1 MVARKMKA
9 TYIHRVEKLQPEDGW
24 KLLKNQVIFGDDPSD
39 IEFLK
44 DIGMHIVTRC
54 DCLPLAI
61 KTVGGLLCTK
71 NRTPRDWVEVSE
83 SAAWSMAG
91 LPDEVHSAIY
101 LSYADLPSQLKQ
113 CFLHCSLFPKDEV
126 IKRVDIVQ
134 MWIAEGFIQDDG
146 NCTILEDTGSQY
158 YKELIMRNLLDPNDQ
173 YYDQSGCTMHD
184 ILRSFAH
191 YLAKDEAA
199 VLAQGQSM
207 CNKNTKTKLRR
218 ISIASEDVQPNA
230 LKDEKQLRTL
240 MLFRSTKIQL
250 DNFLHDLPRLR
261 VLHLGGVNLKTL
273 PPSLCDLRHLRYLE
287 LSGTM
292 IDTIPD
298 SIGNLKYL
306 QYIGLINCINLS
318 ILPGSIVKLQKL
330 RALHIMGTKVSE
342 IPKGI
347 GRLQNLV
354 ELTGFLTQ
362 NDDTAGWNS
371 LEELGHLSQLSL
383 LYLNNLEKACAGNIA
398 KKAKLQ
404 SKLHLRYLSL
414 ECTKGPGD
422 GSQIGKISSEE
433 KCQIEDVFEALC
445 PPPCLENLSLVG
457 FFGKQLPNWMSS
469 GQMALKNL
477 RALKLEDCIYCERL
491 PTFGHLPSLD
501 FLLIKNA
508 PSIMRI
514 GHEFLC
520 TSNGTLMKHQMSLF
534 PRLEKLGFD
543 QLDGWEE
550 WIWDKELKQAMP
562 KILSLKIMKCKLN
575 SLPPGLVHHARALK
589 ELIISEACNLTAIT
603 NFLFLN
609 ELHLNA
615 NPNLEMLAKLPK
627 LRRLVVIQCPKLS
640 VLEGLKELQSVT
652 LQDYGAET
660 IPQYLHGIRAGK
672 LEVFCNKE
680 LIKLISLQEG
690 PEWHKIKHIQN
701 VKAYAPKE
709 EERKGW
715 YVLYNKEPFSL
726 TINVDGSELF
736 EMTAA

>member
-1 MVARKMKA
+1 MAMILDAFVPIVGRMVADAVRAKFDMLVGVPADMQKLETILEDLGNVLVDAERKRITDTVVDGWVRELKDVMYDADDVLDQWMMEARSSHAAKRSSSAAGGCCVPLFTCFRDPVFAHDMSRQIKELNRRLESVSKRSSMFHFVRASSASPWHWQMKA
-9 TYIHRVEKLQPEDGW
+9 TYIHRVEKLQPQDGW
-24 KLLKNQVIFGDDPSD
+24 KLLKNQVMLGDDPSD
-39 IEFLK
+39 IEFLQ
-44 DIGMHIVTRC
+44 DIGMKIVTRC

-71 NRTPRDWVEVSE
+71 DRTPRDWGEVSE

-126 IKRVDIVQ
+126 IKRVDVVQ

-199 VLAQGQSM
+199 VLAQGQSL
-207 CNKNTKTKLRR
+207 CNKNAKTKLRR
-218 ISIASEDVQPNA
+218 ISIASEDVHPSA
-230 LKDEKQLRTL
+230 LKDEKQLRAL
-240 MLFRSTKIQL
+240 MLFRSTKIEL
-250 DNFLHDLPRLR
+250 ENFLHNLPRLR

-298 SIGNLKYL
+298 SVGNLKYL

-383 LYLNNLEKACAGNIA
+383 LYLNNLEKACSGSIS

-414 ECTKGPGD
+414 ECTTGPGD
-422 GSQIGKISSEE
+422 GSQVGKITSE
-433 KCQIEDVFEALC
+433 KNFQIEDIFEALC

-477 RALKLEDCIYCERL
+477 RALKLEDSIYCEQL
-491 PTFGHLPSLD
+491 PAFGHLPSLE
-501 FLLIKNA
+501 FFLIKNA

-520 TSNGTLMKHQMSLF
+520 TSNGTLMNHQMSLF

-543 QLDGWEE
+543 QLDRWEE
-550 WIWDKELKQAMP
+550 WIWNKELKQAMP
-562 KILSLKIMKCKLN
+562 KILSLKIMKCK
-575 SLPPGLVHHARALK
+575 
-589 ELIISEACNLTAIT
+589 
-603 NFLFLN
+603 
-609 ELHLNA
+609 
-615 NPNLEMLAKLPK
+615 
-627 LRRLVVIQCPKLS
+627 
-640 VLEGLKELQSVT
+640 
-652 LQDYGAET
+652 
-660 IPQYLHGIRAGK
+660 
-672 LEVFCNKE
+672 
-680 LIKLISLQEG
+680 
-690 PEWHKIKHIQN
+690 
-701 VKAYAPKE
+701 
-709 EERKGW
+709 
-715 YVLYNKEPFSL
+715 
-726 TINVDGSELF
+726 
-736 EMTAA
+736 

>member
-1 MVARKMKA
+1 M
-9 TYIHRVEKLQPEDGW
+9 L
-24 KLLKNQVIFGDDPSD
+24 GDYPND
-39 IEFLK
+39 IEYLK
-44 DIGMHIVTRC
+44 DIGMKIVTRC

-71 NRTPRDWVEVSE
+71 NRTPRDWVGVSE

-126 IKRVDIVQ
+126 IKRVDVVQ

-199 VLAQGQSM
+199 VLAQGQSL

-218 ISIASEDVQPNA
+218 ISIASEDVHPSA
-230 LKDEKQLRTL
+230 LKDEEQLRAL

-250 DNFLHDLPRLR
+250 ENFLHDLPKLR

-273 PPSLCDLRHLRYLE
+273 PPSLCNLRHLRYLE

-292 IDTIPD
+292 VDTIPN

-330 RALHIMGTKVSE
+330 RALHIMGTKISE

-347 GRLQNLV
+347 GRLDNLV

-362 NDDTAGWNS
+362 NDETAGWNS

-383 LYLNNLEKACAGNIA
+383 LYVNNLEKACSGSIA
-398 KKAKLQ
+398 KKAKLE

-414 ECTKGPGD
+414 ECTTGPGD
-422 GSQIGKISSEE
+422 GSKVGEITSEE
-433 KCQIEDVFEALC
+433 KYQIKDVFEALC
-445 PPPCLENLSLVG
+445 PPPCVENVSLIG
-457 FFGKQLPNWMSS
+457 FFGKQLPNWISS
-469 GQMALKNL
+469 GQTALRNL
-477 RALKLEDCIYCERL
+477 RALKLENCIYCEQL
-491 PTFGHLPSLD
+491 PAFGHLPTLD

-520 TSNGTLMKHQMSLF
+520 TSNGTQTKPPQLSLF
-534 PRLEKLGFD
+534 RRLEKLGFD
-543 QLDGWEE
+543 QLDRWEE
-550 WIWDKELKQAMP
+550 WIWDKELMEAMP
-562 KILSLKIMKCKLN
+562 KLLSLKIMKCKLN
-575 SLPPGLVHHARALK
+575 SLPHGLVQHARALK
-589 ELIISEACNLTAIT
+589 ELIISEAYNLTVIT

-609 ELHLNA
+609 ELHLYA
-615 NPNLEMLAKLPK
+615 NPNLEMLAKLPR
-627 LRRLVVIQCPKLS
+627 LRRLTVIQCPKLS
-640 VLEGLKELQSVT
+640 VLDGLTKLQSVT
-652 LQDYGAET
+652 LQDYDAET
-660 IPQYLHGIRAGK
+660 LPQYLNGIRAAK
-672 LEVFCNKE
+672 LEVFCSKE
-680 LIKLISLQEG
+680 LLKLISLQEG
-690 PEWHKIKHIQN
+690 PEWCKIKHIQN

-709 EERKGW
+709 EQHRGW

-726 TINVDGSELF
+726 IINVDASELF
-736 EMTAA
+736 EITAA